1 MSEHK
6 TVLLKEAIE
15 ALNLKKGDVVVD
27 ATLGGGGHS
36 LEILKR
42 ISSTGKLLSI
52 DRDEDAIKRFQQRI
66 TSKDF
71 ARNVILVKDNFSNL
85 AAILQDKNIEKVKGI
100 LADFGLSSDQLN
112 DKERGFSFY
121 SKGTLDMRMDKNQK
135 LTAKQVVNE
144 YSEKKLADIFRKF
157 GDEAYAKNI
166 AKKIIKEREKNEIA
180 STEELVEII
189 KTAVP
194 EKSRQKKTHFATK
207 VFQAIRIE
215 VNSELLSIE
224 KFLKQAIKSLQKGG
238 RLAVISF
245 HSGEDRLV
253 KKFFREKERGCDCP
267 PEFPICQCG
276 KKPEIKIITKKPIV
290 PSEDEVAN
298 NIRSRSAKMRVAEK
312 I

>member
-6 TVLLKEAIE
+6 TVLLREAIE
-15 ALNLKKGDVVVD
+15 ALNLKEGDVVVD

-36 LEILKR
+36 LEILKK
-42 ISSTGKLLSI
+42 ISPTGKLLSI
-52 DRDEDAIKRFQQRI
+52 DRDEDAIKRFRQRI
-66 TSKDF
+66 VGKDF
-71 ARNVILVKDNFSNL
+71 AQNIILVKDNFSNL
-85 AAILQDKNIEKVKGI
+85 AEILRDKNIEKVKGI

-121 SKGTLDMRMDKNQK
+121 SKGVLDMRMDKNQK

-157 GDEAYAKNI
+157 GDEAYARNI
-166 AKKIIKEREKNEIA
+166 AKKIVEEREKNEIA
-180 STEELVEII
+180 SVEGLVEII
-189 KTAVP
+189 KTAVS
-194 EKSRQKKTHFATK
+194 EKSRRKKIHFATK
-207 VFQAIRIE
+207 VFQAIRME

-224 KFLKQAIKSLQKGG
+224 RFLKQAIKSLQKGG

-253 KKFFREKERGCDCP
+253 KNFFREKERGCDCP

-276 KKPEIKIITKKPIV
+276 KKSEIKIITKKPIV
-290 PSEDEVAN
+290 PSKSEIAD
-298 NIRSRSAKMRVAEK
+298 NIRSRSAKMRVVEK